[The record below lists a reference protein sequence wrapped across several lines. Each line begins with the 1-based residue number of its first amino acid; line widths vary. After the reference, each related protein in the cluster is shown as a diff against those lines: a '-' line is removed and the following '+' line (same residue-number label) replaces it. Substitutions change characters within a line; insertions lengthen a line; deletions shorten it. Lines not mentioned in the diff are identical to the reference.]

1 MPYIIS
7 DSRRGVRVLA
17 IAIALALAAIT
28 TTAPAHAAG
37 IANPYD
43 CTPQA
48 TLSRPS
54 RVGATTASTPRWTT
68 PASSTARRAGRS
80 PARRRG
86 ERQRA
91 VDDRR
96 RLAHELA
103 RRSRLAHRP
112 SPRRSAST
120 ATYPYFRLFAKNAS
134 ITKSTLKIDVLF
146 YDGKGNIV
154 TAAPYSYIT
163 TSTAW
168 QPTGTVKI
176 SVFTPK
182 TTIAAAPVS
191 FRFTPVGPTARYQ
204 IDDVYVDP
212 WARG

>member
-37 IANPYD
+37 ITNPYD

-48 TLSRPS
+48 TLSQAFATWSDYGLYTP
-54 RVGATTASTPRWTT
+54 VDNAGVEQGATGWTLSGSAAVVSGNEPWMIGGGSHTSSLELPPGSSAITAPICIDS
-68 PASSTARRAGRS
+68 
-80 PARRRG
+80 
-86 ERQRA
+86 
-91 VDDRR
+91 
-96 RLAHELA
+96 
-103 RRSRLAHRP
+103 
-112 SPRRSAST
+112 
-120 ATYPYFRLFAKNAS
+120 TYPYFRLFAKAAT
-134 ITKSTLKIDVLF
+134 ITKNTLKIDVLF
-146 YDGKGNIV
+146 YDSKGNIV
-154 TAAPYSYIT
+154 AAAPYSYIT

-176 SVFTPK
+176 GVFTPK
-182 TTIAAAPVS
+182 TTIAAAPVR
-191 FRFTPVGPTARYQ
+191 FRFTPIGPTARYQ